1 MPTLV
6 IDIETV
12 GESFD
17 TLDDITKDALNA
29 SARRGA
35 ANEEEFTRRLTTTQ
49 QELVFSPL
57 TGYIV
62 AIGMLDVERDKSVV
76 YFQSPTQKE
85 PEFEEDGVMY
95 KPMTER
101 EALASFW
108 QGAKNYTEFVTFNG
122 RGFDV
127 PYLLIRSAIHRVR
140 PTKNLMAN
148 RYLGSQ
154 PYNAK
159 HVDLLEELSFYGAA
173 RRQSLHLYCH
183 AFGITSPKED
193 GIAGEDVAGLFAAG
207 NYKDIARYNARDI
220 RATKELY
227 QYWNDYL
234 RFS

>member
-12 GESFD
+12 GEEFEALD
-17 TLDDITKDALNA
+17 TVTKESLTA
-29 SARRGA
+29 SAQRGA
-35 ANEEEFTRRLTTTQ
+35 ASEEEASRRLKNVA

-62 AIGMLDVERDKSVV
+62 VIGMLDVDRDKSVV
-76 YFQSPTQKE
+76 YFQSPGKE
-85 PEFEEDGVMY
+85 QQEFEEDGVTY
-95 KPMTER
+95 KPKGER
-101 EALASFW
+101 DMLADFW

-127 PYLLIRSAIHRVR
+127 PYLLLRSAIHRVR

-148 RYLGSQ
+148 RYLASQ

-159 HVDLLEELSFYGAA
+159 HVDLAEELSFYGAA
-173 RRQSLHLYCH
+173 RRKSLHLHCR
-183 AFGITSPKED
+183 AFGITSPKEE
-193 GIAGEDVAGLFAAG
+193 GIAGEDVGKLFAAG
-207 NYKDIARYNARDI
+207 NYNDIARYNARDI